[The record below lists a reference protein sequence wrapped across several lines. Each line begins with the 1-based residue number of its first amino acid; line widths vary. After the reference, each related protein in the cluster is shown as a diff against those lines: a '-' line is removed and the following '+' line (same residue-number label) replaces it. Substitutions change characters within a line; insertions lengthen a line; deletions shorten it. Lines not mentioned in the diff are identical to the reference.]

1 MCYIFFLPRVYN
13 APLGRALVVLLLFGL
28 ILKYR
33 KSKLA
38 KGSYELII

>member
-1 MCYIFFLPRVYN
+1 MLRGMAFIFVF
-13 APLGRALVVLLLFGL
+13 LLFGL

-33 KSKLA
+33 KNKSA